1 MRQPMYTNERL
12 LELARKNYRNL
23 LDVCKTLD
31 AEGYWEQPNQVLKQS
46 IHEFLDLYVQAVL
59 INLAVYCG
67 RLKEDERAFIM
78 NLPVRNMTG
87 CSMSETEDDKMLVLV
102 KNMIKSPPIL
112 LQLCGVRDVEKDSD
126 FTEQFFD
133 SFLNILLSMSK
144 LNNAKD
150 NFANGFIQEYYE
162 KIVVFINRED
172 GNNQITRRYIFK
184 KLSCDRLEEELE
196 FFLEPKEVEKPT
208 PAMKEENFDST
219 YYDNNNYDSNNIEET
234 DEEED
239 DSYQYCDE
247 FDRYRGF
254 QEEDSLEESQ
264 DLETEYNEDLKEE
277 DSGHTNESALTNL
290 EEQLREQAEDRLIE
304 ELAVQK
310 PVTKLDGYLEEL
322 NSLVGLSQVKEEIK
336 SLINLIKVR
345 KMREGF
351 QMPVM
356 DMTYHMV
363 FTGNPGTGKTTV
375 ARLVAKIYKEL
386 GLLSKGTLVETDR
399 SGLVAGYV
407 GQTALKVK
415 ETVERAIGGVLFI
428 DEAYSLTNN
437 VANDFGGE
445 VIDTLV
451 KLMED
456 HRDNL
461 VVIVAGYKDEMK
473 NFLDSNT
480 GLVSRFNKF
489 IEFMDY
495 SVEEL
500 IAILESMAGQAGVTL
515 SGEAI
520 DYIENKISAFTQ
532 EEFKIFGNARGIRN
546 VFEKIM
552 MNQAN
557 RLVTMEKLTK
567 EQLSQVTVDDMDGI
581 LI

>member
-12 LELARKNYRNL
+12 LELAQKNYNNL
-23 LDVCKTLD
+23 LNVCKTLD
-31 AEGYWEQPNQVLKQS
+31 AEGYWEQPSQVLKHS
-46 IHEFLDLYVQAVL
+46 IQEFLDLYVQAVL

-67 RLKEDERAFIM
+67 RLKEDERTFIM
-78 NLPVRNMTG
+78 NLPANNMTG
-87 CSMSETEDDKMLVLV
+87 CSLLEEEDENMLLLV

-133 SFLNILLSMSK
+133 SFLNILLSMSR
-144 LNNAKD
+144 LNNARD

-172 GNNQITRRYIFK
+172 GRNQITHRYIFK
-184 KLSCDRLEEELE
+184 KISCDRLEEDLE
-196 FFLEPKEVEKPT
+196 FFLEPKEMEKPV
-208 PAMKEENFDST
+208 PSIREEGYENT
-219 YYDNNNYDSNNIEET
+219 YIEDIEEDTEDNIEE
-234 DEEED
+234 ED
-239 DSYQYCDE
+239 IDGYKYCDE

-254 QEEDSLEESQ
+254 QEDTEESDWENTEPDCLLQ
-264 DLETEYNEDLKEE
+264 DTQEE
-277 DSGHTNESALTNL
+277 AADNDRNAAVIHI
-290 EEQLREQAEDRLIE
+290 EEQLREHAEDKLAE
-304 ELAVQK
+304 DLAVQK
-310 PVTKLDGYLEEL
+310 PKSKLDEYLEEL

-345 KMREGF
+345 KMRESF

-415 ETVERAIGGVLFI
+415 ETVDRAIGGVLFI

-489 IEFMDY
+489 IEFGDY

-500 IAILESMAGQAGVTL
+500 IAILESMASQAGVFL
-515 SGEAI
+515 SEEAI
-520 DYIENKISAFTQ
+520 EYIKNKISGFSS

-557 RLVTMEKLTK
+557 RLVTMEDLTK
-567 EQLSQVTVDDMDGI
+567 EQLSQVTLDDMEGI
-581 LI
+581 LA